1 MFTPCFQLVFID
13 TSMVDTEIFR
23 GESNKTIVRVEMK
36 KKRKGLGRGSKRNWK
51 YIRMEI
57 FRKKTKVVRIKSRRF
72 KRARL
77 TFPRRKMDWDMNFEK
92 RNHGHCLP
100 WKFYLWP
107 TDPHRTCARP
117 HSIPADLSISLKFK
131 SGYQMGQLV
140 YSKTRISR
148 KFLENFETSFLY
160 TEKDR
165 AQRKFSQFSRS
176 WSRRG
181 ILFATVLT
189 TRCNIVEHI

>member
-1 MFTPCFQLVFID
+1 M
-13 TSMVDTEIFR
+13 
-23 GESNKTIVRVEMK
+23 
-36 KKRKGLGRGSKRNWK
+36 
-51 YIRMEI
+51 
-57 FRKKTKVVRIKSRRF
+57 VRIKSRRF

-131 SGYQMGQLV
+131 SGYQMGQLAIFEDA
-140 YSKTRISR
+140 YLSQISR
-148 KFLENFETSFLY
+148 KFRNLVPFLY
-160 TEKDR
+160 TKKDR

-181 ILFATVLT
+181 ILFRDGFNNGSRVVTLSSISNSFDDDEGIEES
-189 TRCNIVEHI
+189 RVESGQWRDVHAPIAW

>member
-13 TSMVDTEIFR
+13 TSMMDTEIFR
-23 GESNKTIVRVEMK
+23 VEQDYRSSRNEEETEGFG
-36 KKRKGLGRGSKRNWK
+36 KRIEEKLKIYTYGNFSK
-51 YIRMEI
+51 E
-57 FRKKTKVVRIKSRRF
+57 TKVVRIKSRRF

-140 YSKTRISR
+140 YSKARISR
-148 KFLENFETSFLY
+148 KFLENFETSFRFC
-160 TEKDR
+160 TR
-165 AQRKFSQFSRS
+165 RRIARKGNFRNFHEVEVEEAYC
-176 WSRRG
+176 
-181 ILFATVLT
+181 FATVLT
-189 TRCNIVEHI
+189 TVLAL

>member
-131 SGYQMGQLV
+131 SGYQMGQLAILEGA
-140 YSKTRISR
+140 YLSKISR
-148 KFLENFETSFLY
+148 KFRNLVSVHGEES
-160 TEKDR
+160 R
-165 AQRKFSQFSRS
+165 AKE
-176 WSRRG
+176 
-181 ILFATVLT
+181 IFAIFTKLKSK
-189 TRCNIVEHI
+189 RHIVRDGFNNAL

>member
-1 MFTPCFQLVFID
+1 M
-13 TSMVDTEIFR
+13 MDTEIFR
-23 GESNKTIVRVEMK
+23 VEQDYRSSRNEEETEGFG
-36 KKRKGLGRGSKRNWK
+36 KRIEEKLKIYTYGNFSK
-51 YIRMEI
+51 E
-57 FRKKTKVVRIKSRRF
+57 TKVVRIKSRRF

-148 KFLENFETSFLY
+148 KFLENFETSFRFC
-160 TEKDR
+160 T
-165 AQRKFSQFSRS
+165 
-176 WSRRG
+176 RRRIVG
-181 ILFATVLT
+181 KENFRNFHEVEVEEAYCFATVLT